1 MHQNT
6 FGISTDHLPIT
17 IRIPCEVKEEKQEL
31 RTVRPYKKMDME
43 TFKKDLELVLNNI
56 VNSEDNF
63 ENTYNKYKEEA
74 SELLNHHCPEEVK
87 KVRKENNPKWMDA
100 EYKKARAERRK
111 LERSWRKSKSEE
123 DHQQYVLQRNLCSN
137 LSIKKQEG
145 HYSKL
150 IDSAD
155 NKQKSLFK
163 VVDKLLDKKDERILP
178 VHTDPVDLANK
189 FNKYY
194 VEKID
199 KLRESI
205 PDSTGYHQKRTKFS
219 GEKLS
224 EFAPTTV
231 EEVKE
236 IIKERGIKTS
246 SEDPLPVEILR
257 EITEEMY
264 PALVKLVN
272 LSLSEGS
279 VEGIKRSELDPLLKK
294 LGLDS
299 EVYKNYRP
307 VNNLVFLSKLIERIV
322 NKRIDAQMAVN
333 NLHNKKAFGYKTGH
347 STETM
352 MLGVVNDVLTGFDED
367 KCTVML
373 FLDLSA
379 AFDTIDVDKLL
390 NILNEEIGLEGK
402 ALAWCKSFLTNR
414 TQRVKIEGQ
423 YSEELEV
430 KYGSVQGSVLGP
442 KFFNIYVRSQPQVF
456 GDNGFETSSFADDS
470 NGSKTFS
477 IKFQYDVLK
486 NDVAKCIEEVVKWS
500 NHMFLKINPDKTE
513 IILFYP
519 KALEDQVLIKGTFVG
534 DDCIRYSREVKN
546 VGVWLDSNLKMDK
559 HINSVVSHCY
569 KLLKN
574 IGRIRRVLSTK
585 QTETLVHSVITSK
598 LDYCNS
604 LLINI
609 SKSNLFKLQKVQ
621 NAAARLVVR
630 GRKRDSVSDVL
641 RKLHWLR
648 IDSRIIF
655 KILLLVYKRI
665 TGQCSQ
671 NLNIK
676 FKSHNCRPQ
685 DYLLL
690 ETKSVKTKYGKRT
703 FDYAAPRLW
712 NALPLHM
719 RMEEDIDSFKKQLK
733 TLLFDGTEEL
743 KRRATM
749 YN

>member
-1 MHQNT
+1 M
-6 FGISTDHLPIT
+6 
-17 IRIPCEVKEEKQEL
+17 
-31 RTVRPYKKMDME
+31 
-43 TFKKDLELVLNNI
+43 
-56 VNSEDNF
+56 
-63 ENTYNKYKEEA
+63 
-74 SELLNHHCPEEVK
+74 
-87 KVRKENNPKWMDA
+87 
-100 EYKKARAERRK
+100 
-111 LERSWRKSKSEE
+111 RKSIPESVGY
-123 DHQQYVLQRNLCSN
+123 QQ
-137 LSIKKQEG
+137 KGK
-145 HYSKL
+145 
-150 IDSAD
+150 
-155 NKQKSLFK
+155 
-163 VVDKLLDKKDERILP
+163 
-178 VHTDPVDLANK
+178 K
-189 FNKYY
+189 FNG
-194 VEKID
+194 V
-199 KLRESI
+199 
-205 PDSTGYHQKRTKFS
+205 
-219 GEKLS
+219 KLS
-224 EFAPTTV
+224 VFAPTTV
-231 EEVKE
+231 EEVKK
-236 IIKERGIKTS
+236 ILKESGIKTS

-257 EITEEMY
+257 QITDEMY

-279 VEGIKRSELDPLLKK
+279 VEGIKSSEIDPLLKK

-299 EVYKNYRP
+299 EVYKNFRP

-322 NKRIDAQMAVN
+322 NKRIDAQMEAN

-352 MLGVVNDVLTGFDED
+352 MLGVVNDVLTGFDQN

-390 NILNEEIGLEGK
+390 TILNEEIGLEGK
-402 ALAWCKSFLTNR
+402 ALEWCKSFLKNR
-414 TQRVKIEGQ
+414 TQRVKIDGQ

-456 GDNGFETSSFADDS
+456 EENSFETSSFADDS

-477 IKFQYDVLK
+477 ITFQYNVLK
-486 NDVAKCIEEVVKWS
+486 NDVAKCIEDVVKWS
-500 NHMFLKINPDKTE
+500 NSMFLKINPDKTE

-519 KALEDQVLIKGTFVG
+519 KALEDRVKIRGTFVG
-534 DDCIRYSREVKN
+534 NDCIRYSREVKN

-574 IGRIRRVLSTK
+574 IGRIRNVLSMI
-585 QTETLVHSVITSK
+585 QTEMLVHSVITSK

-609 SKSNLFKLQKVQ
+609 NKSNLFKLQKVH
-621 NAAARLVVR
+621 NATARLVVR
-630 GRKRDSVSDVL
+630 GRKRDSMGEVMKD
-641 RKLHWLR
+641 LHWLK
-648 IDSRIIF
+648 IESRIIF

-671 NLNIK
+671 NLNINY
-676 FKSHNCRPQ
+676 KSHNCRPQ

-690 ETKSVKTKYGKRT
+690 QTKTANTKYGRRT

-712 NALPLHM
+712 NALPLHV
-719 RMEEDIDSFKKQLK
+719 RTEEDIGVLKRQLK
-733 TLLFDGTEEL
+733 TLLFEGTDEL
-743 KRRATM
+743 KRRASM
-749 YN
+749 YK